1 MIWQVKEN
9 CVEQRWKNGEW
20 TCAYACND
28 SNLLLQNE
36 TTEFGDWIHI
46 VFSCNL
52 VAVRLWVTTCTD
64 AQSYSSMS
72 NIQGSDCQRRIS
84 VECGPVGKRIYKLCA
99 LPLSENTWP
108 PCPNSWT
115 GYVGPIHRPRHET
128 HREFSKLTAA
138 PGQSKKNAMIHYLL
152 CRIMTGKHKEIT
164 LSFYVCRPYNVRT
177 WLVLWSFELLSDS
190 PWRQR

>member
-52 VAVRLWVTTCTD
+52 VAVRLCVTTCTN

-84 VECGPVGKRIYKLCA
+84 VECGPVGQRIYKLCA
-99 LPLSENTWP
+99 LPLSESTWP

-115 GYVGPIHRPRHET
+115 QLDMLAQFIGHDMKPIGNSPSWQLHPVKVKRTQWFTTCCAELWQASTRRSLCHSMFVGPT
-128 HREFSKLTAA
+128 MFA
-138 PGQSKKNAMIHYLL
+138 PDW
-152 CRIMTGKHKEIT
+152 C
-164 LSFYVCRPYNVRT
+164 
-177 WLVLWSFELLSDS
+177 FEALNF
-190 PWRQR
+190 